1 MLPPAAVHYDSC
13 LNKSTSAIVCDGCG
27 QSATP
32 EHLTRRFKRLE
43 ETTRFRP
50 VHIQTVFLSDV
61 SPPRE
66 AEFLYAQTPEPFQ
79 GEALALLK
87 ALDIVLEGKSREA
100 VLAEL
105 QRRGCFL
112 AHVLECPLEA
122 KPEKAVHELLEIRLA
137 ASVTR
142 LKRSLKPKR
151 IVLMPALAPYSD
163 RFQQAGLEAAVV
175 LGGDHH
181 SRGACPEKQV

>member
-1 MLPPAAVHYDSC
+1 MITNS
-13 LNKSTSAIVCDGCG
+13 IVCDGCG

-61 SPPRE
+61 SPLRE
-66 AEFLYAQTPEPFQ
+66 PEFLYAPTPEPLQ

-87 ALDIVLEGKSREA
+87 ALEIVLEGKSREA
-100 VLAEL
+100 ALAEF
-105 QRRGCFL
+105 QRRGCLL
-112 AHVLECPLEA
+112 AHVLECPLEP
-122 KPEKAVHELLEIRLA
+122 KPEKAVRELLEARLA
-137 ASVTR
+137 ASIIR

-151 IVLMPALAPYSD
+151 VVLIAAALAPYTK
-163 RFQQAGLEAAVV
+163 RLREAGLEAEIGVDAT
-175 LGGDHH
+175 LAAGG
-181 SRGACPEKQV
+181 SGL